1 MAHSAECLALARELK
16 IVWDSG
22 DVYGSTMAAGFPIC
36 NEIAIRGD
44 DVPAS
49 WNFNPGAFG
58 PHHEE
63 GDEYYVSVYETH
75 TTETLIEFGNFL
87 KRLYERC
94 EAQGKDY

>member
-22 DVYGSTMAAGFPIC
+22 DVYGSTMAAWFPIC

-63 GDEYYVSVYETH
+63 GDYVAEIIADVS
-75 TTETLIEFGNFL
+75 TETLIEFGNFL
-87 KRLYERC
+87 ERLYERC
-94 EAQGKDY
+94 KAQGKDY